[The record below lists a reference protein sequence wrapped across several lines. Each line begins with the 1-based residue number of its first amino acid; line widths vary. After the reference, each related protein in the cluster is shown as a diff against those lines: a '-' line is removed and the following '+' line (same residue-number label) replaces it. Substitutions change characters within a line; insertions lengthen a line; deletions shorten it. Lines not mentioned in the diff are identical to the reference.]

1 MTLSVV
7 DGVLECKQS
16 VSTNQ
21 QITAKQ
27 WLVFRDTR
35 KYLSSPGAK
44 DRQSKIKIAF
54 FAMKHFENLN
64 FFSVGSWTIPTL
76 IQAVRPKKIHPSIH
90 LMNTK
95 IVYIYSEYLFS
106 KVLEKKQRMSGN
118 NIYYQNLTFNM
129 LYRN

>member
-1 MTLSVV
+1 MILSVV

-35 KYLSSPGAK
+35 KYLNSPGAE

-54 FAMKHFENLN
+54 FAMKHFENFN
-64 FFSVGSWTIPTL
+64 FFLGRIMDNSSTIATRYN
-76 IQAVRPKKIHPSIH
+76 A
-90 LMNTK
+90 
-95 IVYIYSEYLFS
+95 
-106 KVLEKKQRMSGN
+106 
-118 NIYYQNLTFNM
+118 
-129 LYRN
+129 